1 MTTSVSIQNRVRLAL
16 LGLVVS
22 ATLITGCAPLVVG
35 TVVVGGTLMM
45 VDRRTTGAQVDDQA
59 IEIKAANRASEV
71 AGDRAHVNV
80 TSYNRTVLITGEAA
94 SEADRTAI
102 EQAIQRVE
110 NVRSTVNELGVMALS
125 SLGSRSNDSVL
136 TSKVKA
142 TYVDAADLQTNAFKV
157 VTERSVVYLMGRV
170 TEREAKRA
178 SDLARSISGVQKV
191 VRVFEIVTEAELANL
206 ATK

>member
-1 MTTSVSIQNRVRLAL
+1 MTISKSIQDRARLAL
-16 LGLVVS
+16 FGLVAS
-22 ATLITGCAPLVVG
+22 ATLFSGCALVA
-35 TVVVGGTLMM
+35 TTAVVGGTMVM
-45 VDRRTTGAQVDDQA
+45 VDRRTTGAQVDDQTIELKA
-59 IEIKAANRASEV
+59 INRASEV

-80 TSYNRTVLITGEAA
+80 TSFNRTVLITGEAV

-110 NVRSTVNELGVMALS
+110 SVRSTVNELGVMALS
-125 SLGSRSNDSVL
+125 SFGSRSNDTVL

-142 TYVDAADLQTNAFKV
+142 TFIDAADLQSNAFKV

-178 SDLARSISGVQKV
+178 TELTRSVSGVQKV
-191 VRVFEIVTEAELANL
+191 VRVFEIVTEAELAG
-206 ATK
+206 AAPK